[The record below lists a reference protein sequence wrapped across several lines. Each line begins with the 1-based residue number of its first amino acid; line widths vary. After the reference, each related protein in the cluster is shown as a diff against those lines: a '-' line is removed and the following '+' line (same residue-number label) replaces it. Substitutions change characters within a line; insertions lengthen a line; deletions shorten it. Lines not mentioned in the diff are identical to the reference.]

1 MNARKIDRAQVT
13 PNRAMAQWFE
23 EDVLFQQMAQ
33 GDDIE
38 LLADFFELDALRRRG
53 RESRRQRGWGHP
65 YNGGSL
71 RHHRGGRW
79 QSAASGRATVHV
91 STKRPGP
98 PTGMWM
104 KRTGRLVAAERASLD
119 DWIERTLA
127 SST

>member
-71 RHHRGGRW
+71 RHHCGGRLALARRGIRKSDCPCLN
-79 QSAASGRATVHV
+79 QAS
-91 STKRPGP
+91 RP
-98 PTGMWM
+98 TNWDVDE
-104 KRTGRLVAAERASLD
+104 KNWATGRR
-119 DWIERTLA
+119 
-127 SST
+127 